1 MAEID
6 KSGLAISGLEE
17 MESYIT
23 EYTARPSIPMLPV
36 PVEDK
41 ETEQT
46 DWQIRHRERE
56 AEREEIRNRVRNS
69 TASNEYFHKGM
80 PMPTITDT
88 DDKVVAVYARV
99 STKSTDQTSSIEN
112 QQKYYTKKINENEHW
127 EMHEIYSD
135 EGKSGMEAKHRHEF
149 QRMITDASKGRMD
162 LILCASVSRFA
173 RNISDC
179 IRYIT
184 KLKTMN
190 PHHPVGV
197 YFETENIYTL
207 DPNSEQILHFHALL
221 ADWESANKSRRMIL
235 SYDQRICT
243 GQYPVADLLGYRHT
257 KDGELIIQEDEAKT
271 VRFVFL
277 SLVVGKSCE
286 EIAEVL
292 TEKGRT
298 TLKGNASWDGGM
310 VRGLTQNERRWGD
323 LEARKTIVV
332 DPKEKV
338 IVKNNGIR
346 DWAFV
351 PGHHE
356 GIVSPEIAKAAQYM
370 TSARGR
376 LDNGVP
382 ALSVI
387 PSGALKGFVS
397 VCPRWN
403 GINRETYLKACESVY
418 EDDELEQLRQE
429 LRIWSGEESNNVL
442 SMSLTGYQV
451 PRGIY
456 FLNRNMPA
464 LTITNKSIKFN
475 KTCHERLDNCEWVEM
490 LYHPILQAV
499 VLREGSPDH
508 TNSFRWVTDSGKNVV
523 STSTNA
529 FSKAVY
535 ESMSWIRDYQFR
547 FRGITKER
555 NGFKVL
561 LFSLDE
567 PQILVGNKPELE
579 KDHNGLSA
587 YISYRTDCNE
597 KQSETENIVH
607 AYPQEWERR
616 RLGVNSY
623 VRRKRD
629 EAVAAI
635 TAEDILNTGRT
646 IDNPLI
652 GTIPSRQE
660 ILDELDR
667 LLMSM

>member
-1 MAEID
+1 MEAD
-6 KSGLAISGLEE
+6 KTGLGIPGLEQIE
-17 MESYIT
+17 DYVA
-23 EYTARPSIPMLPV
+23 EYSAKPSIPMLPAA
-36 PVEDK
+36 EDEQDK
-41 ETEQT
+41 DQT
-46 DWQIRHRERE
+46 DWQTRHKERE
-56 AEREEIRNRVRNS
+56 AKREEIRNRVRNS

-80 PMPTITDT
+80 PMPTISDT

-127 EMHEIYSD
+127 EMQEIYSD
-135 EGKSGMEAKHRHEF
+135 EGKSGMEANHRHEF
-149 QRMITDASKGRMD
+149 QRMISDASKGRMD

-277 SLVVGKSCE
+277 SLIVGKSCE
-286 EIAEVL
+286 EIAEIL

-298 TLKGNASWDGGM
+298 TLKGNVEWDGGM
-310 VRGLTQNERRWGD
+310 VRGLTLNERRWGD

-332 DPKEKV
+332 DPKEKI

-370 TSARGR
+370 TSARGM
-376 LDNGVP
+376 LENGIPV
-382 ALSVI
+382 LSVI
-387 PSGALKGFVS
+387 PTGALKGFVS

-403 GINRETYLKACESVY
+403 GIDRDTFFKACESVY
-418 EDDELEQLRQE
+418 EDDELEALRQE
-429 LRIWSGEESNNVL
+429 LRIWSGEDHSNVL
-442 SMSLTGYQV
+442 SMSFTGYQV
-451 PRGIY
+451 PRGIF
-456 FLNRNMPA
+456 FLNKSMPTM
-464 LTITNKSIKFN
+464 TITNKSIKFN
-475 KTCHERLDNCEWVEM
+475 KACHDRLDICEWVEI

-499 VLREGSPDH
+499 ILREGSPEQ
-508 TNSFRWVTDSGKNVV
+508 TNSFRWITDRGKNVV
-523 STSTNA
+523 SISTKA
-529 FSKAVY
+529 FSQAVY
-535 ESMSWIRDYQFR
+535 ESQHWIKDYQFR

-555 NGFKVL
+555 NGYKL
-561 LFSLDE
+561 IIFSLDE
-567 PQILVGNKPELE
+567 PQILIGNKVADNTDC
-579 KDHNGLSA
+579 KGLSA
-587 YISYRTDCNE
+587 YIPYRTDDSGKE
-597 KQSETENIVH
+597 SDIGSAAY
-607 AYPQEWERR
+607 AYPQEWEKRR
-616 RLGVNSY
+616 VGVNCY
-623 VRRKRD
+623 ARRKRD
-629 EAVAAI
+629 EAVSAI
-635 TAEDILNTGRT
+635 TMEDILNKGRV

-652 GTIPSRQE
+652 GSIPSRQE
-660 ILDELDR
+660 LLNELDE